1 MSVRRRLS
9 PSVLARRVAGTIP
22 PGTRVSTYSRV
33 GEGLWTTWE
42 QMVEQFAA
50 HHNICTAKSAAQ
62 RCPVQ
67 ECVILVVALPTLMN
81 GRRNEE
87 LIFDGRRADSDHH
100 VVTDGVL
107 LDVQPRT
114 VDFIPRADL
123 D

>member
-9 PSVLARRVAGTIP
+9 LSVLARRFAGTIP
-22 PGTRVSTYSRV
+22 PGTRVSTYSRE

-67 ECVILVVALPTLMN
+67 ECVILV
-81 GRRNEE
+81 
-87 LIFDGRRADSDHH
+87 
-100 VVTDGVL
+100 
-107 LDVQPRT
+107 
-114 VDFIPRADL
+114 
-123 D
+123 